1 MGQTPNITSLHGVLV
16 NGVLEMTGCKNQLL
30 LLQYKGNGH
39 MNWKNFVS
47 LLFTMLETNFFLN
60 QYLNNAWKVTL
71 WYRKPHNHH
80 GPCILNNV
88 IAVCQG

>member
-39 MNWKNFVS
+39 MN
-47 LLFTMLETNFFLN
+47 
-60 QYLNNAWKVTL
+60 
-71 WYRKPHNHH
+71 
-80 GPCILNNV
+80 
-88 IAVCQG
+88 